1 MKKTMESLR
10 AEMLTNKR
18 EQYFGAYI
26 QEIRKKMEADG
37 EIEINEGVMT
47 QIAQTIG

>member
-1 MKKTMESLR
+1 
-10 AEMLTNKR
+10 MLPSKR

-26 QEIRKKMEADG
+26 QEARKRMEAGG
-37 EIEINEGVMT
+37 EIYINEAVMT